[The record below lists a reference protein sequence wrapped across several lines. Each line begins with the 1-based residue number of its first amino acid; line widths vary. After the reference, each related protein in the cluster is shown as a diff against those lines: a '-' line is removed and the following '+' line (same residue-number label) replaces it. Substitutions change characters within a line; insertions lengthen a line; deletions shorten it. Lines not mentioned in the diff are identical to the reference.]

1 MRIGVDVGGTNTD
14 AVLID
19 QDRIVASTKHPTTAD
34 VSDGVASA
42 IERVLLDSAVAPSQ
56 VSAVMI
62 GTTHFTN
69 ALVERERLDRVG
81 VMRLASPSGE
91 ALPPMTAWPDELVGQ
106 IGRECFLLPGG
117 YEVDGREI
125 APLDERQVRDAA
137 KALKRRGIS
146 SIAISSAFAPL
157 NHSMEELA
165 ARLVRQE
172 FPEAR
177 ISLSHAVG
185 RLGLIERENG
195 AILNAALL
203 TLADQVVALL
213 RSAIER
219 LGLSAQIYISQNDGT
234 LISVEQARQNPVQ
247 TIGSGPTNSMRGA
260 AFLTGLQDAIVVD
273 VGGTTSDFG
282 VLKNGFPRESSVAV
296 DIGGVRT
303 NFPMPDIFALGLG
316 GGSRVHL
323 DEQVYSAST
332 LEPGQLRIGPD
343 SVGYRI
349 AEQAFLFGGDT
360 LTASDVA
367 VLCGAA
373 DFGSRANVPQL
384 SEGVRATIW
393 QEIQEK
399 IAAGIDRV
407 KTAPGD
413 CDLVAVG
420 GGSFLI
426 GSQVEGAANVIK
438 PRHAEVA
445 NAVGAAIAQVGGQ
458 IDQVVDYDLVPR
470 EKALRSMK
478 DEAARRAVSS
488 GGDAA
493 TARIVE
499 VDEMFLSYLPGRC
512 AQVRVK
518 AVCDLALAGE
528 ARQGGEPANKA
539 TLHAD

>member
-1 MRIGVDVGGTNTD
+1 LRIGVDVGGTNTD

-19 QDRIVASTKHPTTAD
+19 QDEIIASTKHPTTAD
-34 VSDGVASA
+34 VSEGVAIA
-42 IERVLLDSAVAPSQ
+42 IERVLLDSAVAPANIS
-56 VSAVMI
+56 VVMI

-69 ALVERERLDRVG
+69 ALIERERLDRVG

-91 ALPPMTAWPDELVGQ
+91 ALPPMTAWPTDLVGQ
-106 IGRECFLLPGG
+106 IGSECFLLPGG

-125 APLDERQVRDAA
+125 APFDERQVRDAA
-137 KALKRRGIS
+137 RALKQQGVY

-165 ARLVRQE
+165 ARIIRQE

-177 ISLSHAVG
+177 TSLSHRVG
-185 RLGLIERENG
+185 RLGLVERENG

-203 TLADQVVALL
+203 TLADRVADSL
-213 RSAIER
+213 RSAIGR
-219 LGLSAQIYISQNDGT
+219 LGLSAKIYISQNDGT

-260 AFLTGLQDAIVVD
+260 AFLTGLENAIVVD

-316 GGSRVHL
+316 GGSRIHL
-323 DEQVYSAST
+323 DEQLYSAAKVERDT
-332 LEPGQLRIGPD
+332 FRIGPD

-349 AEQAFLFGGDT
+349 AERAFLFGGDT

-367 VLCGAA
+367 LLCGAA
-373 DFGSRANVPQL
+373 DFGNRAGVPQL
-384 SEGVRATIW
+384 SDGVRAAIW
-393 QEIQEK
+393 QEIQAK

-426 GSQVEGAANVIK
+426 GAHVEGAARVIK
-438 PRHAEVA
+438 PRFAEVA

-458 IDQVVDYDLVPR
+458 IDQIVDYDLVPR
-470 EKALRSMK
+470 EKALARLK
-478 DEAARRAVSS
+478 DEAARKAVSS
-488 GGDAA
+488 GGDPR
-493 TARIVE
+493 TAQIVD
-499 VDEMFLSYLPGRC
+499 VDEIFLSYLPGRC

-518 AVCDLALAGE
+518 AVCDLSLAPEIHRG
-528 ARQGGEPANKA
+528 AQPVQG
-539 TLHAD
+539 TTHAD